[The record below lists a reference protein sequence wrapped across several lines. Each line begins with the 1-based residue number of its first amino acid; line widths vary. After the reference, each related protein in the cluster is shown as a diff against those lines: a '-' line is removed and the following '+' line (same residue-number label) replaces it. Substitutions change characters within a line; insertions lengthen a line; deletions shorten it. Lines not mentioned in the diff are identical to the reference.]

1 MGVVVEI
8 IGLMKCASRISVLR
22 GMMVLK
28 TWLVYDWR
36 RIWSEGA
43 AVDSRSLL
51 VEEIPK

>member
-36 RIWSEGA
+36 RIWSE
-43 AVDSRSLL
+43 VRLL
-51 VEEIPK
+51 ISVAPGEEIPK